1 MPVKKPKKPTVSQLK
16 KKADQIVSEYVR
28 RSAADPHTG
37 LATCYTC
44 GVQKPWKEQQ
54 CGHYISR
61 GANILRYDQ
70 RNLRVQCVGCNVFRK
85 GNYPAYAAAL
95 VRECG
100 AEIIEQLQWES
111 KELKQWK
118 PTDLQDVIDSY
129 KHKLD
134 ELNKTATITQ

>member
-1 MPVKKPKKPTVSQLK
+1 MPVKPTVSKLK

-28 RSAADPHTG
+28 RSAADPQTG
-37 LATCYTC
+37 LAACYTC

-61 GANILRYDQ
+61 GSNILRYDL

-100 AEIIEQLQWES
+100 AEIIEELEWES
-111 KELKQWK
+111 KQLKQWRV
-118 PTDLQDVIDSY
+118 TDLQEVIDTY
-129 KHKLD
+129 KRLLD
-134 ELNKTATITQ
+134 ELTKERGIT